1 MEDLACQDAFRERP
15 KLTDFCLNVAEQVAA
30 RAERAQ
36 EEAAQLTFRPAINAH
51 GPAPSRPPL
60 RLSDPSPYLV
70 HEHGLAVQRQ
80 RKAAELARQAEVH
93 ACMRP
98 TLSSM

>member
-1 MEDLACQDAFRERP
+1 MEDLACQDAQFRERP

-36 EEAAQLTFRPAINAH
+36 ETFRPAINAH